1 MNELS
6 PIRWPQTEGVRRVPY
21 RVFTDPAVYER
32 EQERLFG
39 GRSWNYVALDTE
51 LPNPGDFKATFIA
64 DTPVIVCRNR
74 DGELNAMVNRCAHR
88 GALVCREPRGNRAA
102 LQCVY
107 HQWTYD
113 LKGNLTGVPFR
124 KGLDGKGGYP
134 PGFKAA
140 EHSLRKLNLT
150 TYRSLVFASFSDE
163 MEPIEEYLG
172 DDIRPWVDRVFNRPV
187 KVLGYARQFIHAN

>member
-39 GRSWNYVALDTE
+39 GRSWNYVALDAE

-74 DGELNAMVNRCAHR
+74 DGELNAMVRRVRTTPSPGDTGCAECHYQASVR
-88 GALVCREPRGNRAA
+88 NDSLPRKRP
-102 LQCVY
+102 
-107 HQWTYD
+107 T
-113 LKGNLTGVPFR
+113 
-124 KGLDGKGGYP
+124 
-134 PGFKAA
+134 
-140 EHSLRKLNLT
+140 
-150 TYRSLVFASFSDE
+150 FA
-163 MEPIEEYLG
+163 
-172 DDIRPWVDRVFNRPV
+172 
-187 KVLGYARQFIHAN
+187 